1 MWLALLLPLA
11 GDGLAAGLR
20 PLVEGHCVECHAG
33 AEAKGELD
41 LAGLVGAEE
50 ALAERRET
58 LAAIRAVLRGDDM
71 PPPRRPRPP
80 VELVEQALAALEQAL
95 GPAAVGPELRR
106 LNRTR
111 YENAVRD
118 LFGVAYPARALF
130 PPDDVG
136 ARFDSEAASG
146 GASALLVE
154 RWVEAAETI
163 AARALPDE
171 SASETRVFAAAELD
185 LEGGAG
191 LRDGR
196 VALFSRG
203 RVGVS
208 VTLPRRSRYRL
219 ELVGWGDLAG
229 PERPRI
235 VFDLDRAKL
244 GLRELTREA
253 PAEETLALE
262 FEAEAGAHELGASFV
277 NDFFAPEHEDP
288 GERDRNAHVKALAL
302 VGPLDP
308 PPETAFT
315 RALAAELGRGG
326 LDGALA
332 WLGRRVWRRPLLAEE
347 RERLRA
353 LSDEADG
360 QRTRLRTALVAL
372 LASPHFLYEVE
383 RPAAR
388 GPERAHALAT
398 RLAAFLWAS
407 VPDEELLDAAARGA
421 LARPE
426 ERERQVR
433 RMLRD
438 ARARALVTEFGA
450 QWLGWRR
457 LEQATPD
464 RRRFPAADAAL
475 LDSMRQECE
484 AFLEAML
491 REERPLAELLTA
503 DFAFVDERLARLY
516 GLEGV
521 EGEGVRRVPLPE
533 GTRGGLLG
541 LAALLTVTSNPTRTA
556 PVKRGKWI
564 AETLMGRRVPPPP
577 PGAGVLAEAAA
588 TTPATLREEL
598 ERHRAEPDCAVCHAE
613 LDPLG
618 FALEGF
624 DAIGGARRA
633 ADVDVRAELPD
644 GTLLDGV
651 DGLRR
656 HLLASDALAPALAE
670 ALFVYALGREPE
682 PAERRRLQAR
692 VAALPDEQRTF
703 AGLVELV
710 ARQPAFLASPVR

>member
-1 MWLALLLPLA
+1 VWLPLFLALA

-41 LAGLVGAEE
+41 LAGLVGGAEA
-50 ALAERRET
+50 ALAERHEA
-58 LAAIRAVLRGDDM
+58 LAAIRAVLRADDM

-80 VELVEQALAALEQAL
+80 VALVEQALTALEAAL
-95 GPAAVGPELRR
+95 GPAAEGPRLRR
-106 LNRTR
+106 LNRAR

-118 LFGVAYPARALF
+118 LLGVSYPARALF

-136 ARFDSEAASG
+136 ARFDCEAASG
-146 GASALLVE
+146 GASALHVE
-154 RWVEAAETI
+154 RWVEAAEAI

-171 SASETRVFAAAELD
+171 AGSETRVFAAEELA
-185 LEGGAG
+185 LEGGGG

-196 VALFSRG
+196 VALYSRG

-208 VTLPRRSRYRL
+208 VTLPRQSRYRL

-229 PERPRI
+229 PERPRL
-235 VFDLDRAKL
+235 VFDLDRQKL
-244 GLRELTREA
+244 GTRELSLEA

-277 NDFFAPEHEDP
+277 NDYFMAEAPDP
-288 GERDRNAHVKALAL
+288 GERDRNAHVRALAL

-315 RALAAELGRGG
+315 RALADELGQGG

-332 WLGRRVWRRPLLAEE
+332 WLGRRVWRRPLRAEE
-347 RERLRA
+347 HARLLA
-353 LSDEADG
+353 LSDPTTSE
-360 QRTRLRTALVAL
+360 RVRLRTALVAL

-383 RPAAR
+383 RADAR
-388 GPERAHALAT
+388 GAERAYALAT
-398 RLAAFLWAS
+398 RLAGFLWAS

-421 LARPE
+421 LAQPE
-426 ERERQVR
+426 ERARQVR

-438 ARARALVTEFGA
+438 ARARSLVTEFGA

-457 LEQATPD
+457 LAQATPD
-464 RRRFPAADAAL
+464 RQRFPAADAAL

-503 DFAFVDERLARLY
+503 DYAFVDERLARLY
-516 GLEGV
+516 GLAGV

-541 LAALLTVTSNPTRTA
+541 LAALLTVTSNPTRTS
-556 PVKRGKWI
+556 PVKRGKWV
-564 AETLMGRRVPPPP
+564 AETLLGRRVPPPP

-588 TTPATLREEL
+588 ATPATLREEL

-624 DAIGGARRA
+624 DALGAARREE
-633 ADVDVRAELPD
+633 VDVHAELPD
-644 GTLLDGV
+644 GTRLDGV

-656 HLLASDALAPALAE
+656 YLLASDALAPALAE

-682 PAERRRLQAR
+682 PAERRRLQAK
-692 VAALPDEQRTF
+692 VAALPDERRTF